1 MSNIEINNCV
11 YKVHPVYN
19 LYASD
24 ENGNIIHLV
33 RQVPSAGQ
41 KHKSGYLACMVRK
54 HGQNG
59 QKGYYVH
66 RFVYECFN
74 GIIPDGKVIDHV
86 NNIKDDNR
94 LCNLQ
99 LMSHQENCKKS
110 AKRRDYTFAA
120 KNHQNKKCVKATNSD
135 TNEVSYYNSM
145 YAIHQHLG
153 INAGIVKMVCE
164 GINNC
169 KTGISKQDNCHYKF
183 EYVKKKEMPDDHK
196 KSANVRPIRV
206 SVEDRKKRFKE
217 SVKRWQNKEYKC
229 FKCGGTFK
237 NGYMFI
243 HKKKSE

>member
-24 ENGNIIHLV
+24 GNGNIIHLV
-33 RQVPSAGQ
+33 RQVPSPGQ
-41 KHKSGYLACMVRK
+41 KHKSGYLVCRVRK

-59 QKGYYVH
+59 QKNYYVH
-66 RFVYECFN
+66 RFAYECFN

-99 LMSHQENCKKS
+99 LMTQQENCKKS

-120 KNHQNKKCVKATNSD
+120 KNHQNKKCVKATNND

-145 YAIHQHLG
+145 YAISQHLS

-164 GINNC
+164 KINDR
-169 KTGISKQDNCHYKF
+169 KTGISKIDNHSYKF
-183 EYVKKKEMPDDHK
+183 EYVNKQDMPDNYK
-196 KSANVRPIRV
+196 KSANIRSNRV
-206 SVEDRKKRFKE
+206 PVEDKKKHHKE
-217 SVKRWQNKEYKC
+217 AVKRWQQKEYEC
-229 FKCGGTFK
+229 SKCGETYK
-237 NGYMFI
+237 NSYRVVHNKI
-243 HKKKSE
+243 CK

>member
-1 MSNIEINNCV
+1 MSNIKINNCV

-24 ENGNIIHLV
+24 GNGNIIHLV
-33 RQVPSAGQ
+33 KQVPSTGQ
-41 KHKSGYLACMVRK
+41 KHKNGYLFCMVRK

-59 QKGYYVH
+59 QKGCYIH

-99 LMSHQENCKKS
+99 LMSQQENCKKS

-145 YAIHQHLG
+145 YAVQQHLG

-164 GINNC
+164 KINSC
-169 KTGISKQDNCHYKF
+169 KTGISKIDNHSYKF
-183 EYVKKKEMPDDHK
+183 EYVNEQDMPADYK
-196 KSANVRPIRV
+196 KSANIRSNRV
-206 SVEDRKKRFKE
+206 PVEDKKKHHKE
-217 SVKRWQNKEYKC
+217 AVKRWQQKEYKC
-229 FKCGGTFK
+229 SKCGETYK
-237 NGYMFI
+237 NSYRVVHNKI
-243 HKKKSE
+243 CK

>member
-1 MSNIEINNCV
+1 MTNIEINNCV

-24 ENGNIIHLV
+24 GNGNIIHLV
-33 RQVPSAGQ
+33 RQVPSPGQ
-41 KHKSGYLACMVRK
+41 KHKSGYLVCRVRK

-59 QKGYYVH
+59 QKNYYVH
-66 RFVYECFN
+66 RFAYECFN

-99 LMSHQENCKKS
+99 LMTQQENCKKS

-145 YAIHQHLG
+145 YAVQQHLS

-164 GINNC
+164 KINDR
-169 KTGISKQDNCHYKF
+169 KTGISKIILINLS
-183 EYVKKKEMPDDHK
+183 ML
-196 KSANVRPIRV
+196 
-206 SVEDRKKRFKE
+206 KKRI
-217 SVKRWQNKEYKC
+217 C
-229 FKCGGTFK
+229 LLILK
-237 NGYMFI
+237 NQQI
-243 HKKKSE
+243 